1 MVDAIRNI
9 EVALG
14 SGFKEPSESEIKNM
28 NLVRKSIVA
37 KKEIKINEI
46 FSEENLSVK
55 RPGTGISPMEWDNV
69 VGKIS
74 KYHFK
79 KDDQIII

>member
-1 MVDAIRNI
+1 MKNI
-9 EVALG
+9 
-14 SGFKEPSESEIKNM
+14 

-69 VGKIS
+69 VGKTS